1 MEEKL
6 KLLQEMATTEGDIR
20 DGNIGSFSQGVVVG
34 ERNASRLALGII
46 ESIKR
51 GDKEPS
57 IPSPMYMT
65 NLEKGLVEP
74 LDKSKAVSL
83 TLGKIGMTFLEKRL
97 AFLSEFADKSKAVKP
112 KAFPWKPDSPRSM
125 G

>member
-34 ERNASRLALGII
+34 ERNASRLALEII

-51 GDKEPS
+51 GDKEPY
-57 IPSPMYMT
+57 ICSPIYKT
-65 NLEKGLVEP
+65 NMEDGLI
-74 LDKSKAVSL
+74 DFFSKP
-83 TLGKIGMTFLEKRL
+83 
-97 AFLSEFADKSKAVKP
+97 ADKP
-112 KAFPWKPDSPRSM
+112 KAFPWKPDSTRSM

>member
-6 KLLQEMATTEGDIR
+6 KLLQEMASSESDIR

-34 ERNASRLALGII
+34 ERNASRLALEII

-51 GDKEPS
+51 GDKEPY
-57 IPSPMYMT
+57 IFSPIYKT
-65 NLEKGLVEP
+65 NMEDGLI
-74 LDKSKAVSL
+74 DFFSKP
-83 TLGKIGMTFLEKRL
+83 
-97 AFLSEFADKSKAVKP
+97 ADKP
-112 KAFPWKPDSPRSM
+112 KAFFWKPDSTKSM

>member
-20 DGNIGSFSQGVVVG
+20 NDNIGSFSQGVVVG
-34 ERNASRLALGII
+34 ERNASRLALEVI

-51 GDKEPS
+51 GDKEPY
-57 IPSPMYMT
+57 IPSPIMT
-65 NLEKGLVEP
+65 NIESGLKELNVDFFSKIYDNGDYGNIKKIEIP
-74 LDKSKAVSL
+74 KSFS
-83 TLGKIGMTFLEKRL
+83 
-97 AFLSEFADKSKAVKP
+97 
-112 KAFPWKPDSPRSM
+112 WKPITRFSI

>member
-6 KLLQEMATTEGDIR
+6 KLLQEMASSESDIR

-34 ERNASRLALGII
+34 ERNASRLALEII
-46 ESIKR
+46 ESIKAGDKEPYMTKR
-51 GDKEPS
+51 GDKEPY
-57 IPSPMYMT
+57 IPSPIYKT
-65 NLEKGLVEP
+65 NMEDGLI
-74 LDKSKAVSL
+74 DFFSKP
-83 TLGKIGMTFLEKRL
+83 
-97 AFLSEFADKSKAVKP
+97 ADKP

>member
-34 ERNASRLALGII
+34 ERNASRLALEVI

-51 GDKEPS
+51 GDKEPY
-57 IPSPMYMT
+57 IPSPIYMT
-65 NLEKGLVEP
+65 NLEKGLVE
-74 LDKSKAVSL
+74 SS
-83 TLGKIGMTFLEKRL
+83 G
-97 AFLSEFADKSKAVKP
+97 KP
-112 KAFPWKPDSPRSM
+112 KAFPWKPNERFII

>member
-20 DGNIGSFSQGVVVG
+20 NGNIGSFSQGVVVG
-34 ERNASRLALGII
+34 ERNASRLALEII

-51 GDKEPS
+51 GDKEPYICSPIYKKNMEDGLIDFSSKVYDNGDYGNIKKIS
-57 IPSPMYMT
+57 IP
-65 NLEKGLVEP
+65 
-74 LDKSKAVSL
+74 KSFS
-83 TLGKIGMTFLEKRL
+83 
-97 AFLSEFADKSKAVKP
+97 
-112 KAFPWKPDSPRSM
+112 WKPFRRFII

>member
-34 ERNASRLALGII
+34 ERNASRLALEII

-51 GDKEPS
+51 GDKEPY
-57 IPSPMYMT
+57 IPSPIYMT

-74 LDKSKAVSL
+74 LDKSK
-83 TLGKIGMTFLEKRL
+83 TL
-97 AFLSEFADKSKAVKP
+97 
-112 KAFPWKPDSPRSM
+112 PWKPITRFSC

>member
-34 ERNASRLALGII
+34 ERNASRLALEII

-51 GDKEPS
+51 GDKEPY
-57 IPSPMYMT
+57 ILSPIYKT
-65 NLEKGLVEP
+65 NMEDGLI
-74 LDKSKAVSL
+74 DFFSKP
-83 TLGKIGMTFLEKRL
+83 
-97 AFLSEFADKSKAVKP
+97 ADKP
-112 KAFPWKPDSPRSM
+112 KAFRWKPITRFSI

>member
-6 KLLQEMATTEGDIR
+6 KLLQEMASSESDIR

-34 ERNASRLALGII
+34 ERNASRLALEII

-51 GDKEPS
+51 GDKEPY
-57 IPSPMYMT
+57 ICSPIYKT
-65 NLEKGLVEP
+65 NMEDGLI
-74 LDKSKAVSL
+74 DFFSKP
-83 TLGKIGMTFLEKRL
+83 
-97 AFLSEFADKSKAVKP
+97 ADKP
-112 KAFPWKPDSPRSM
+112 KAFSWKPDSTRSM

>member
-6 KLLQEMATTEGDIR
+6 KLLQEMASSESDIR

-34 ERNASRLALGII
+34 ERNASRLALEII

-51 GDKEPS
+51 GGKEPY
-57 IPSPMYMT
+57 IPSPIYMT
-65 NLEKGLVEP
+65 NLEKGLVET
-74 LDKSKAVSL
+74 LD
-83 TLGKIGMTFLEKRL
+83 
-97 AFLSEFADKSKAVKP
+97 KP
-112 KAFPWKPDSPRSM
+112 KAFFWKPDSTKSM

>member
-1 MEEKL
+1 
-6 KLLQEMATTEGDIR
+6 MATTEGDIR

-34 ERNASRLALGII
+34 ERNASRLALEII

-51 GDKEPS
+51 GDKEPY
-57 IPSPMYMT
+57 IPSPIYMT

-74 LDKSKAVSL
+74 LDKSK
-83 TLGKIGMTFLEKRL
+83 TL
-97 AFLSEFADKSKAVKP
+97 
-112 KAFPWKPDSPRSM
+112 PWKPITRFSC

>member
-6 KLLQEMATTEGDIR
+6 KLLQEMASSESDIR

-34 ERNASRLALGII
+34 ERNASRLALEII

-51 GDKEPS
+51 GDKEPY
-57 IPSPMYMT
+57 IPSLMYTT
-65 NLEKGLVEP
+65 NLEKGLVET
-74 LDKSKAVSL
+74 LD
-83 TLGKIGMTFLEKRL
+83 
-97 AFLSEFADKSKAVKP
+97 KP
-112 KAFPWKPDSPRSM
+112 KAFSWKPDSTKSM

>member
-34 ERNASRLALGII
+34 ERNASRLALEII

-51 GDKEPS
+51 GDKEPY
-57 IPSPMYMT
+57 IPSPMHMT
-65 NLEKGLVEP
+65 NLEKGLVE
-74 LDKSKAVSL
+74 SS
-83 TLGKIGMTFLEKRL
+83 G
-97 AFLSEFADKSKAVKP
+97 KP
-112 KAFPWKPDSPRSM
+112 KTFPWKPITRFSC

>member
-1 MEEKL
+1 MEDKL

-34 ERNASRLALGII
+34 ERNASRLALEII

-51 GDKEPS
+51 GDKEPH
-57 IPSPMYMT
+57 IYSPIYMT
-65 NLEKGLVEP
+65 NLEKGL
-74 LDKSKAVSL
+74 SK
-83 TLGKIGMTFLEKRL
+83 
-97 AFLSEFADKSKAVKP
+97 DKP
-112 KAFPWKPDSPRSM
+112 KAFPWKPDSTRSM

>member
-6 KLLQEMATTEGDIR
+6 KLLQEMASSESDIR

-34 ERNASRLALGII
+34 ERNASRLALEII

-51 GDKEPS
+51 GDKEPY
-57 IPSPMYMT
+57 ICSPIYKT
-65 NLEKGLVEP
+65 NMEDGLI
-74 LDKSKAVSL
+74 DFFSKP
-83 TLGKIGMTFLEKRL
+83 
-97 AFLSEFADKSKAVKP
+97 ADKP
-112 KAFPWKPDSPRSM
+112 KAFPWKPDSTRSM

>member
-34 ERNASRLALGII
+34 ERNASRLALEII

-51 GDKEPS
+51 GDKEPY
-57 IPSPMYMT
+57 IPSPIYMT
-65 NLEKGLVEP
+65 NLEKGLVGNETI
-74 LDKSKAVSL
+74 SQ
-83 TLGKIGMTFLEKRL
+83 KIDLIIKNILYYELFGITIKEYLIMLLFILLFGWALEH
-97 AFLSEFADKSKAVKP
+97 
-112 KAFPWKPDSPRSM
+112 
-125 G
+125 

>member
-34 ERNASRLALGII
+34 ERNASRLALDII

-51 GDKEPS
+51 GDKEPY
-57 IPSPMYMT
+57 IPSPIYMT

-74 LDKSKAVSL
+74 LDK
-83 TLGKIGMTFLEKRL
+83 
-97 AFLSEFADKSKAVKP
+97 P
-112 KAFPWKPDSPRSM
+112 KTFPWKPITRFSI

>member
-34 ERNASRLALGII
+34 ERNASRLALEII

-51 GDKEPS
+51 SDKQPYMTNVGDTY
-57 IPSPMYMT
+57 IPTPIYMT
-65 NLEKGLVEP
+65 NLEKGLVET
-74 LDKSKAVSL
+74 LDKPKAVS
-83 TLGKIGMTFLEKRL
+83 
-97 AFLSEFADKSKAVKP
+97 
-112 KAFPWKPDSPRSM
+112 WKPITRFSI

>member
-6 KLLQEMATTEGDIR
+6 KLLQEMASSESDIR

-34 ERNASRLALGII
+34 ERNASRLALEVI

-51 GDKEPS
+51 GDKEPY
-57 IPSPMYMT
+57 IPSPIYMT
-65 NLEKGLVEP
+65 NMEDGLI
-74 LDKSKAVSL
+74 DFFSKP
-83 TLGKIGMTFLEKRL
+83 
-97 AFLSEFADKSKAVKP
+97 ADKP
-112 KAFPWKPDSPRSM
+112 KAFPWKPDSTKSM

>member
-6 KLLQEMATTEGDIR
+6 KLLQEMASSESDIR

-34 ERNASRLALGII
+34 ERNASRLALELI

-51 GDKEPS
+51 GGKEPY
-57 IPSPMYMT
+57 IPSPIYMT
-65 NLEKGLVEP
+65 NLEKGLVET
-74 LDKSKAVSL
+74 LD
-83 TLGKIGMTFLEKRL
+83 
-97 AFLSEFADKSKAVKP
+97 KP
-112 KAFPWKPDSPRSM
+112 KAVCWKPITRFSI

>member
-34 ERNASRLALGII
+34 ERNASKLALEII

-51 GDKEPS
+51 GDKEP
-57 IPSPMYMT
+57 Y
-65 NLEKGLVEP
+65 LEKGL
-74 LDKSKAVSL
+74 SKGKL
-83 TLGKIGMTFLEKRL
+83 KTL
-97 AFLSEFADKSKAVKP
+97 
-112 KAFPWKPDSPRSM
+112 PWKPITRFSC

>member
-6 KLLQEMATTEGDIR
+6 KLLKEMATTEGDIR

-34 ERNASRLALGII
+34 ERNASRLALEII

-51 GDKEPS
+51 GDKEPY
-57 IPSPMYMT
+57 ICSPIYKT
-65 NLEKGLVEP
+65 NMEDGLI
-74 LDKSKAVSL
+74 DFFSKP
-83 TLGKIGMTFLEKRL
+83 
-97 AFLSEFADKSKAVKP
+97 ADKP
-112 KAFPWKPDSPRSM
+112 KAFSWKPDSTRSM

>member
-34 ERNASRLALGII
+34 ERNASRLALEVI
-46 ESIKR
+46 ESMKR
-51 GDKEPS
+51 GDKEPY
-57 IPSPMYMT
+57 IYSPIYMT

-74 LDKSKAVSL
+74 L
-83 TLGKIGMTFLEKRL
+83 I
-97 AFLSEFADKSKAVKP
+97 KP

>member
-6 KLLQEMATTEGDIR
+6 KLLQEMASSESDIR

-34 ERNASRLALGII
+34 ERNASRLALEII
-46 ESIKR
+46 ESIKSNDKQPYMTKI
-51 GDKEPS
+51 GDAYIPTS
-57 IPSPMYMT
+57 IYMT

-74 LDKSKAVSL
+74 LDKSK
-83 TLGKIGMTFLEKRL
+83 TL
-97 AFLSEFADKSKAVKP
+97 
-112 KAFPWKPDSPRSM
+112 PWKPITRFSC

>member
-34 ERNASRLALGII
+34 ERNASRLALEII

-51 GDKEPS
+51 GDKEPY
-57 IPSPMYMT
+57 IPSPIYMT
-65 NLEKGLVEP
+65 NLEKGLVET
-74 LDKSKAVSL
+74 LDKPKGFFGSL
-83 TLGKIGMTFLEKRL
+83 IQLNQWGKYERNFKKI
-97 AFLSEFADKSKAVKP
+97 
-112 KAFPWKPDSPRSM
+112 
-125 G
+125 

>member
-1 MEEKL
+1 MKEKL

-34 ERNASRLALGII
+34 ERNASRLALEVI

-51 GDKEPS
+51 GDKEPY
-57 IPSPMYMT
+57 IPSPIYMT
-65 NLEKGLVEP
+65 NIESGLKEP
-74 LDKSKAVSL
+74 NVDFFSKIYDN
-83 TLGKIGMTFLEKRL
+83 GDYGNIKKI
-97 AFLSEFADKSKAVKP
+97 DKP
-112 KAFPWKPDSPRSM
+112 KTFPWKPITRFSC